1 MPIEIKMPA
10 LSPTMEVGNLA
21 RWLVKEGDTVA
32 SGDLLAE
39 IETDKA
45 TMEFEAVDEGTILSI
60 AVAEGAENVPVG
72 TVIATLSGEDAVVPA
87 KAESADSIAP
97 TPPPPPPA
105 PAKNPAILA
114 SAGMKT
120 KEDRVIA
127 SPLAKRLAADLGVD
141 LAALKG
147 SGPNGRI
154 VRADVEAAK
163 AGSAAAQ
170 PVGVEAPAPA
180 AGGELISPMA
190 KRLAAELGV
199 DLAKVKGSGPN
210 GRIVKADI
218 EAAAAGGGSA
228 PPAASAAPAAP
239 VANVGASGEMAEETR
254 ALLDPR
260 IPHSVE
266 KLSGMRKT
274 IAKRLSQS
282 MQTAPHIYLTVDI
295 RLDKLLALRGELN
308 EALEKQGV
316 KLSVN
321 DLLIKALGKA
331 LVQVPDCNVAF
342 AGNELI
348 RYARADISVAVS
360 IPGGLIT
367 PIVSEA
373 DSRSL
378 SSIAAAMKDLGTR
391 AKEGKLTSRRIP
403 GRHRQ
408 PLEHGHAG
416 DQAVYSRDQPAASD
430 DPGDRRGREAAL
442 GDAGRHIG
450 RGFGDDRNGQL
461 RPPRG
466 GWGRRRAADGG
477 VPRTGGEAAGA
488 GGLKKAPS
496 PSHRSAA
503 GPSLSRKGRGIL
515 SFVTSPCTPPP
526 SRGRER
532 DLVSHLANLVAAG
545 EGE

>member
-10 LSPTMEVGNLA
+10 LSPTMEDGKLA

-32 SGDLLAE
+32 SGDLLAD

-45 TMEFEAVDEGTILSI
+45 TMEFEAVDEGTVLSI

-72 TVIATLSGEDAVVPA
+72 TVIATLSGEDAVVSA
-87 KAESADSIAP
+87 KAESAGSIAP

-127 SPLAKRLAADLGVD
+127 SPLAKRLAADLDVD

-170 PVGVEAPAPA
+170 SAGGAAPA

-218 EAAAAGGGSA
+218 EAAAAGGGAA
-228 PPAASAAPAAP
+228 PPAASAEPAAP
-239 VANVGASGEMAEETR
+239 VANAAASGEMADETR
-254 ALLDPR
+254 ALLDAR

-295 RLDKLLALRGELN
+295 RLDRLLALRGELN

-391 AKEGKLTSRRIP
+391 AKEGKLKPEEYQGGTASLSNMGMLGIKQFTAVINPPQATILAIGAGEKRP
-403 GRHRQ
+403 WVMPDGSLGVASVMTATGSFDHR
-408 PLEHGHAG
+408 
-416 DQAVYSRDQPAASD
+416 AVD
-430 DPGDRRGREAAL
+430 G
-442 GDAGRHIG
+442 
-450 RGFGDDRNGQL
+450 
-461 RPPRG
+461 
-466 GWGRRRAADGG
+466 ADGA
-477 VPRTGGEAAGA
+477 RLMAA
-488 GGLKKAPS
+488 
-496 PSHRSAA
+496 
-503 GPSLSRKGRGIL
+503 
-515 SFVTSPCTPPP
+515 F
-526 SRGRER
+526 RE
-532 DLVSHLANLVAAG
+532 LVEKPLGLVA
-545 EGE
+545 